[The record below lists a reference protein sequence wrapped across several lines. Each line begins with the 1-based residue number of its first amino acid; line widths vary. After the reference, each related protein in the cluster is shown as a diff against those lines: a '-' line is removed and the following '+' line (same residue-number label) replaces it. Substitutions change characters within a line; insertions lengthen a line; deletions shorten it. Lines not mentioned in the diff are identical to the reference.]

1 VAVRPAF
8 DGADVASRPG
18 MSRVGASFLRGIARP
33 WHGSSLASQ
42 FLFAGGLVALLA
54 MLLVSLLVTSLIERA
69 VTRSAAATTAL
80 YVDSI
85 IAPLLPD
92 MQKNA
97 VLDDVVRRALDET
110 LGQGALGSRLVAMR
124 LWAPDGR
131 ILYAKDDLLI
141 GRHFELTPDLK
152 RAFTGEM
159 VANYGHYD
167 TLDKNDAL
175 PGGPLLEIYNPILQP
190 WSGNVVAVLEFYERA
205 DDLQSALAGARLKSW
220 FAVAAVTALFFLLLS
235 VIVLRGSHTIDRQ
248 AGDLTARVSEL
259 TGLLEQN
266 RALHA
271 RVRRAS
277 QRVTSLN
284 ESYLRRL
291 GADLHDG
298 PAQLIALA
306 SLRLDSEALLADGR
320 PRDARESE
328 VEQIRTSLGE
338 ALQEIRTL
346 CHGLVLPHIETA
358 DFRDVVSRA
367 IDAYEQRT
375 GSKVE
380 RSMDTADIPVPLS
393 QRICVYRFL
402 QEALN
407 NGYRHCREAHQSVV
421 IECRGTKLHISVSDD
436 GHGFDP
442 DTVKAGSIGIAGMRE
457 RIESLGGQFDLYTS
471 PAGTKLAMTLDIEE
485 NHEW

>member
-8 DGADVASRPG
+8 DDADAVLRPG
-18 MSRVGASFLRGIARP
+18 ISRAGQTFLHRIARP

-42 FLFAGGLVALLA
+42 FLFAGGLVAFSA
-54 MLLVSLLVTSLIERA
+54 MLLVSLLVTSLIERT

-80 YVDSI
+80 YVDSV
-85 IAPLLPD
+85 IAPLLPN
-92 MQKNA
+92 MQENA

-110 LGQGALGSRLVAMR
+110 LGQGALGNRLVAMR

-131 ILYAKDDLLI
+131 ILYAKEDPLI
-141 GRHFELTPDLK
+141 GRRFEITPDLK
-152 RAFTGEM
+152 RAFAGEM

-167 TLDKNDAL
+167 VLDKNNL
-175 PGGPLLEIYNPILQP
+175 EPRGPLLEIYNPILQP

-235 VIVLRGSHTIDRQ
+235 MIVLRGSRTIDRQ
-248 AGDLTARVSEL
+248 ARDLTARVSEL
-259 TGLLEQN
+259 TDLLDQN
-266 RALHA
+266 RALHT

-277 QRVTSLN
+277 QRVTSLS

-306 SLRLDSEALLADGR
+306 SLRLDSEALLADGT
-320 PRDARESE
+320 PRGVRESE
-328 VEQIRTSLGE
+328 VDQIRTSLGE

-346 CHGLVLPHIETA
+346 CHGLVLPHIESA
-358 DFRDVVSRA
+358 DFQGVVSHA

-380 RSMDTADIPVPLS
+380 RPMGTVDIPVPLA
-393 QRICVYRFL
+393 QRICIYRFL

-407 NGYRHCREAHQSVV
+407 NGYRHCREAHQSVA
-421 IECRGTKLHISVSDD
+421 IERMGTKLRISVTDD

-442 DTVKAGSIGIAGMRE
+442 DKVDAGSIGIAGMRE
-457 RIESLGGQFDLYTS
+457 RIESLGGRFDLSTS
-471 PAGTKLAMTLDIEE
+471 PAGTKLAMAVDIEE
-485 NHEW
+485 NHE

>member
-1 VAVRPAF
+1 VAVRLAF
-8 DGADVASRPG
+8 DDAGVARRSGTRRAG
-18 MSRVGASFLRGIARP
+18 TRFLHWITRP
-33 WHGSSLASQ
+33 WQGSSLASQ
-42 FLFAGGLVALLA
+42 FLIAGGLVALLA

-69 VTRSAAATTAL
+69 VTRGAAATTAL
-80 YVDSI
+80 YVDSV

-92 MQKNA
+92 MQENA

-110 LGQGALGSRLVAMR
+110 LGQGALGRRLVAMR

-131 ILYAKDDLLI
+131 ILYAKEDRLI
-141 GRHFELTPDLK
+141 GRRFKITPDLEH
-152 RAFTGEM
+152 AFAGGM

-167 TLDKNDAL
+167 VLDKNAPL

-220 FAVAAVTALFFLLLS
+220 LAVAAVTVLFFLLLS
-235 VIVLRGSHTIDRQ
+235 AIVLRGSRTIDRQ
-248 AGDLTARVSEL
+248 ASDLTARVSEL
-259 TGLLEQN
+259 TNLLEQN

-277 QRVTSLN
+277 QRITSLN

-306 SLRLDSEALLADGR
+306 SLRLDSEALLADGA
-320 PRDARESE
+320 PRGARESE
-328 VEQIRTSLGE
+328 VEQIRTSLAE

-358 DFRDVVSRA
+358 DFQGAVSRA
-367 IDAYEQRT
+367 IDGYEQRT
-375 GSKVE
+375 GAKVE
-380 RSMDTADIPVPLS
+380 RPVGVVDIPIPLS

-407 NGYRHCREAHQSVV
+407 NGYRHCRGAHQSVAV
-421 IECRGTKLHISVSDD
+421 ERRGTELHISVADN

-442 DTVKAGSIGIAGMRE
+442 DKVEPGSIGIAGMRE
-457 RIESLGGQFDLYTS
+457 RIESLGGRFDLNTS
-471 PAGTKLAMTLDIEE
+471 PAGTRLAMTLDIEE
-485 NHEW
+485 NHE